1 MTTHFPTPEKSRPLW
16 QVLLAPMLL
25 ASLGLHGLVLMLP
38 AGSSDQAV
46 IPPPDPEQDSVA
58 ITRVPPAGESAAA
71 VPGGGAVPAAPL
83 GAIPGG
89 AAGAPLNAL
98 RSPAG
103 AVPPAQRANP
113 ATPASA
119 NRASRPAAPS
129 RTSPRSPAA
138 QTPPTPASTTSPPV
152 TTTPPPAATPA
163 ASQPLFEGDLGERL
177 QTYVASLNLP
187 QERIDQLLTAIDQ
200 RLVYSDLNTSDADY
214 SQNLSQWQEAVRAET
229 GLTTLTPEEAPTEL
243 SITYYQ
249 RACLSEEPGTAQVGV
264 IVSPVGSPRREPVL
278 LRSSGYG
285 IVDAKALR
293 TVANHRFPRGGEVKA
308 YTVTLPAEVDHGPS
322 ACLTADTVAQDARAR
337 GT

>member
-38 AGSSDQAV
+38 AGSSNEAM

-58 ITRVPPAGESAAA
+58 ITRVPPAGESEIVTPGAEATPPA
-71 VPGGGAVPAAPL
+71 VAPGTPVGT
-83 GAIPGG
+83 
-89 AAGAPLNAL
+89 AGARVNAV
-98 RSPAG
+98 RSPASP
-103 AVPPAQRANP
+103 VPPAQRTGPVNQASSPALPPGPPPAQTPTASAP
-113 ATPASA
+113 ATPA
-119 NRASRPAAPS
+119 
-129 RTSPRSPAA
+129 
-138 QTPPTPASTTSPPV
+138 
-152 TTTPPPAATPA
+152 PAATPPPTAPA
-163 ASQPLFEGDLGERL
+163 ASSSQPLFEGDLGERL
-177 QTYVASLNLP
+177 QTYVARLNLP
-187 QERIDQLLTAIDQ
+187 QERIDQLLAAIGQ

-214 SQNLSQWQEAVRAET
+214 SQNLSRWQQAIRAET
-229 GLTTLTPEEAPTEL
+229 GLTALTPEAAPTEL
-243 SITYYQ
+243 PITYYQ

-293 TVANHRFPRGGEVKA
+293 TVADHRFPRGGEVKA
-308 YTVTLPAEVDHGPS
+308 YTVTLPTEVDHGPS
-322 ACLTADTVAQDARAR
+322 DCLTADTVAQDARAT

>member
-25 ASLGLHGLVLMLP
+25 VSLGLHGLLLLLP
-38 AGSSDQAV
+38 AGSEDVV

-58 ITRVPPAGESAAA
+58 ITRVPPAGESEAAIPNSGV
-71 VPGGGAVPAAPL
+71 VPAGAVPR
-83 GAIPGG
+83 I
-89 AAGAPLNAL
+89 AAGAPLTVQP
-98 RSPAG
+98 PAG
-103 AVPPAQRANP
+103 AAPAAQRPSP
-113 ATPASA
+113 AVIARSNQA
-119 NRASRPAAPS
+119 
-129 RTSPRSPAA
+129 RTTAPRSPGRPQPPAT
-138 QTPPTPASTTSPPV
+138 QTPPTPAP
-152 TTTPPPAATPA
+152 TTPPPAATTPSPA
-163 ASQPLFEGDLGERL
+163 TNLPSSQPLFEGDLGERL
-177 QTYVASLNLP
+177 QTYVASLNLS
-187 QERIDQLLTAIDQ
+187 QERIDQLLTAISQ
-200 RLVYSDLNTSDADY
+200 RLVYSDSNTSDADY
-214 SQNLSQWQEAVRAET
+214 SQNLSQWQQTVRAET

-293 TVANHRFPRGGEVKA
+293 TVADHRFPRGGEVKA

-322 ACLTADTVAQDARAR
+322 DCLTADTVAQDTRAR